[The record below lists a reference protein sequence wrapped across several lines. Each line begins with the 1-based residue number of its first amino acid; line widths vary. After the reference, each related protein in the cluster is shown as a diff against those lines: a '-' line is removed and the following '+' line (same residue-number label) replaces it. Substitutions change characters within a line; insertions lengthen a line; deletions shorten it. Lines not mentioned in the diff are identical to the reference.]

1 MLEPRVAAH
10 LLAELV
16 AGEAG
21 HAHVGED
28 EVRLDLARLGQRLLS
43 IADGGDGDVLRR
55 ERHRHCLLDRDG
67 VVSEENGTGHRCA
80 ASCRLRAAAHHL

>member
-16 AGEAG
+16 AVEAG

-28 EVRLDLARLGQRLLS
+28 QVRLDLARLSQRLPS

-55 ERHRHCLLDRDG
+55 ERHRNGLLDRDG

-80 ASCRLRAAAHHL
+80 ASCRITAAAHHL

>member
-1 MLEPRVAAH
+1 VLEPGVAPH

-21 HAHVGED
+21 HAHVRED
-28 EVRLDLARLGQRLLS
+28 QIGLELARLGQRLLS
-43 IADGGDGDVLRR
+43 IADGRHGDVLTS
-55 ERHRHCLLDRDG
+55 ERHRNGLLDRDG